1 MYLHQAVPVILGLGS
16 VAVWAHLVGH
26 RVLHHEGL
34 LQDGAAHHL
43 GLHLQLHLEPLAV
56 RLRPQEARVY
66 QLHLLQP
73 LEPLEAER
81 HQLPALQRR
90 LHPLPGRL
98 EVTLAES
105 AELDGH
111 LNTAVFCRDGD
122 DSVTIRIKLSAYVS
136 YASNLFKFF
145 GFYLHLH

>member
-1 MYLHQAVPVILGLGS
+1 MCIVVCKVLYLHEAVPVILGLGP
-16 VAVWAHLVGH
+16 VAVWAHLVGD
-26 RVLHHEGL
+26 RVLDHEGL

-111 LNTAVFCRDGD
+111 LNTAVFCRDLESRLSD
-122 DSVTIRIKLSAYVS
+122 TIRNQS
-136 YASNLFKFF
+136 
-145 GFYLHLH
+145 